1 MIYCNRG
8 CDNRMTMLANYITSF
23 LVRYR
28 LVEPREN
35 EWCAYL
41 IESRLTQMITIPF
54 LILVGS
60 VIAPLDRVIILN
72 LGMIFLRPK
81 TNGYHA
87 KTFAGCMLFSMALEL
102 VALACL
108 AYMNSDIAW
117 IALGIAV
124 ATVLAFGPDNNLQV
138 HYSEEEYRKL
148 RKKMYTALLAYF
160 LLCSIL
166 IYLLPK
172 WAYSLIMALL
182 ADAFLLILARVVRC
196 IQRRFVP

>member
-8 CDNRMTMLANYITSF
+8 CDNRMTMLANYITAF

-41 IESRLTQMITIPF
+41 IESRLTQMISIPF

-87 KTFAGCMLFSMALEL
+87 KTFAGCMLFSLALEL
-102 VALACL
+102 VALTCL
-108 AYMNSDIAW
+108 TYMNSITAW
-117 IALGIAV
+117 IGMGVAV
-124 ATVLAFGPDNNLQV
+124 AIVIAFGPDNNSQV

-148 RKKMYTALLAYF
+148 RKKMRIALLLYS

-166 IYLLPK
+166 IYLLPN

-196 IQRRFVP
+196 IQRRFVQ